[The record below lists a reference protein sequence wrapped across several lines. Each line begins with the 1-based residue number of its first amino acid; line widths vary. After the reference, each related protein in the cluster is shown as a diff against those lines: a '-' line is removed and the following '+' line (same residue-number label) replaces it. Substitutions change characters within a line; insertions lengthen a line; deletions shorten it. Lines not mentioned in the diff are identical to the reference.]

1 MPKKGA
7 KERKSIWPF
16 LKGVGGFVR
25 GSFSVLISIVFL
37 VLILGGVGG
46 GTPKGNIAV
55 IPIHGVI
62 SGEDVPF
69 AATVGSDQVVKWL
82 AQANN
87 SEDIKAILLD
97 INSPGG
103 SPVASAEIA
112 DMIQRIDKPVIAV
125 IRESG
130 ASGAYWIASA
140 ADKIYANK
148 MSMTGSIGV
157 TAAGLAFPG
166 LIANYNITYR
176 RLVAGKY
183 KVAGSPYKEM
193 TEEELALYDNLLM
206 QLYDEFVAVVAKNR
220 GMTVE
225 AVEELA
231 TGFVYLGTEAKELGL
246 VDELGTKQDAIDY
259 LAKEIGEQADLAE
272 FAPQPSLMDAFAGAS
287 AKAFYAM
294 GKGMS
299 ASFDQSLTLEL
310 R

>member
-1 MPKKGA
+1 MPKKRG

-16 LKGVGGFVR
+16 LKGLGGFVR
-25 GSFSVLISIVFL
+25 GAFSVLLSIVFL

-62 SGEDVPF
+62 TGTSVPF
-69 AATVGSDQVVKWL
+69 GETVGSDQVVGWL
-82 AQANN
+82 QEANN
-87 SEDIKAILLD
+87 SEGYKAILLD

-112 DMIQRIDKPVIAV
+112 DMIHRIDKPVIAV

-140 ADKIYANK
+140 TDKIFANK
-148 MSMTGSIGV
+148 MSLTGSIGV
-157 TAAGLAFPG
+157 TAASLAFPG
-166 LIANYNITYR
+166 LIADYNITYR

-183 KVAGSPYKEM
+183 KDAGSPFKEM
-193 TEEELALYDNLLM
+193 TDEEEALYDHLLT

-220 GMTVE
+220 DMSVE
-225 AVEELA
+225 EVEELA
-231 TGFVYLGTEAKELGL
+231 TGFVYLGAEAKELGL

-259 LAKEIGEQADLAE
+259 LAKEIGEQPDIAE

-287 AKAFYAM
+287 AKAFYAL

-299 ASFDQSLTLEL
+299 SSFDQSLS
-310 R
+310 